1 MVYICGCEL
10 SLCLIG
16 DTMISFPTSAA
27 IIMSLVAMTVSSG
40 GTENIP
46 EKLLAQVKIIITV
59 IIITMSNY

>member
-1 MVYICGCEL
+1 
-10 SLCLIG
+10 
-16 DTMISFPTSAA
+16 MISFPTSIA